1 MNESLF
7 HAYIAKFFPKLQ
19 TFIEKVNGKRNGQLT
34 YLHKD
39 TSILRKEYSPD
50 NKWESGSIDTKY
62 VAADFVAVDSELPI
76 KSRDSIASANGKI
89 PKSGIQRIL
98 KESDILN
105 IRVMEAQGDTQRQI
119 ARKLADDPVACSTGL
134 DEKNEYNFLY
144 GLSNG
149 YIAVKDEDNP
159 NALMRVNFNYLAE
172 NSFGVETKGTL
183 TLDDLKRVLSKADAD
198 GNTIIQ
204 IWIAKSAYDALRQ
217 TRGARELVANY
228 NGQIYTDDSNLPVPT
243 STKFNEAFA
252 DDNNG
257 VTFRVIDR
265 SVFLEANGVKKSVKP
280 WNANKVIFVCSTMI
294 GALVYGR
301 LAEQTNPVK
310 QVDYQTI
317 DEYKLISKYSLT
329 NPLREVTSGQQF
341 VIPVIEN
348 VEQIYSLDISEAQ
361 AVDTSAEGSDSGDTK
376 ITIWGQTYTKA
387 NFVTEYNK
395 IANDNLATNVA
406 DDKLIAAVN
415 KLSNYKEDK
424 LKSAVEQYKD
434 EGD

>member
-1 MNESLF
+1 
-7 HAYIAKFFPKLQ
+7 
-19 TFIEKVNGKRNGQLT
+19 
-34 YLHKD
+34 
-39 TSILRKEYSPD
+39 
-50 NKWESGSIDTKY
+50 
-62 VAADFVAVDSELPI
+62 
-76 KSRDSIASANGKI
+76 
-89 PKSGIQRIL
+89 
-98 KESDILN
+98 
-105 IRVMEAQGDTQRQI
+105 MEAQGDTQRQI

-149 YIAVKDEDNP
+149 YIAVKDDDNP
-159 NALMRVNFNYLAE
+159 NALMRVKFNYLSE
-172 NSFGVETKGTL
+172 NSFGVEAKGTL
-183 TLDDLKRVLSKADAD
+183 TLDDIKRVISKADTD

-280 WNANKVIFVCSTMI
+280 WNSNKVIFVCSTMI

-341 VIPVIEN
+341 VLPVIEN

-361 AVDTSAEGSDSGDTK
+361 TVDTSAEGTDSGDTK
-376 ITIWGQTYTKA
+376 ITVWGKTYTKA

-395 IANDNLATNVA
+395 IANDNLASNIA

-424 LKSAVEQYKD
+424 LKTAVESYVS
-434 EGD
+434 E

>member
-19 TFIEKVNGKRNGQLT
+19 TFIEKVNGKRDGQLT

-39 TSILRKEYSPD
+39 TNILRKEYSPD

-105 IRVMEAQGDTQRQI
+105 IRIMEAQGGAQLQI
-119 ARKLADDPVACSTGL
+119 ARKLAQDPVACSTGL
-134 DEKNEYNFLY
+134 DEKNEYNFLS

-159 NALMRVNFNYLAE
+159 NALMRLNFNYLAE

-183 TLDDLKRVLSKADAD
+183 TLDDLKRVISKADTD

-204 IWIAKSAYDALRQ
+204 IWIAKSAYDTLRQ

-228 NGQIYTDDSNLPVPT
+228 NGQIYTDESNLPVPT

-257 VTFRVIDR
+257 ITFRVIDR
-265 SVFLEANGVKKSVKP
+265 SVFLESNGVKTSVKP
-280 WNANKVIFVCSTMI
+280 WNVNKVIFVCSTMI

-361 AVDTSAEGSDSGDTK
+361 AVDTSSESSDSGDTK
-376 ITIWGQTYTKA
+376 VTIWGNTYTKA

-395 IANDNLATNVA
+395 ISGENLGANVTDA
-406 DDKLIAAVN
+406 DLIAAVN
-415 KLSNYKEDK
+415 KLSDYKENK
-424 LKSAVEQYKD
+424 LKAAVESYKD
-434 EGD
+434 GGD